1 MRRLLLAAALLTI
14 ATSSATGARAA
25 ADPFPKGFLWG
36 TAEAG
41 FQSEAGG
48 RPSFAD
54 ARSDYW
60 RFMTDPQLIKTGVV
74 SGDSPANGPGFWRM
88 WKTDIDNA
96 KDKLHNNAIRIG
108 IEWSRLFPHDP
119 EIRLGSRPTVAA
131 LKQMDRKA
139 DPFAVA
145 RYMQILAYAKR
156 RGLTV
161 MVTLNHYTLPLW
173 VHDPLMVRRALLGRD
188 PNAPLP
194 AKLLSG
200 PSGWLNAATIT
211 RFRDFASWAAWRLGR
226 YTDLW
231 ATLNEPVVEVVQGYV
246 SIPGVTGVK
255 PPAVLSY
262 PAALRAI
269 EQLGLANA
277 QAYDQIKRYDRGA
290 EVGTVHNMV
299 DWRPADPSSA
309 ADVAAT
315 RNIDRIFNRAWLD
328 IVVRGRYDTNLDGVE
343 QPGESRPQLANRA
356 DFIGVNHYQP
366 GFVTALGA
374 PVTPLIPGFDFA
386 PQSTFKAALTPS
398 APPCPGTC
406 SDFGWPIDPSG
417 MLDVLREAA
426 AYGKPIYITENGI
439 ADARDRYR
447 ASYITG
453 YLGAVREAIAR
464 GGDVRGYFHWS
475 LTDNFE
481 WAEGFA
487 PKFGLYGYN
496 RRTLRRTMR
505 PSARV
510 YARIAKTGRLP

>member
-1 MRRLLLAAALLTI
+1 MRRLLLAAVLLS
-14 ATSSATGARAA
+14 ACLSATGAHAA
-25 ADPFPKGFLWG
+25 GAPFPKGFLWG

-41 FQSEAGG
+41 FQSEPGG
-48 RPSFAD
+48 RPAFAD
-54 ARSDYW
+54 TRSDYW
-60 RFMTDPQLIKTGVV
+60 RFMTDRALAKAKVV

-96 KDKLHNNAIRIG
+96 KDTLHNNAIRIG

-119 EIRLGSRPTVAA
+119 GIRLGRRPSIAA
-131 LKQMDRKA
+131 LMRFDRRA
-139 DPFAVA
+139 DPLAVA

-161 MVTLNHYTLPLW
+161 MVTLNHYTLPIW
-173 VHDPLMVRRALLGRD
+173 IHDPLGVRRVLAGRD
-188 PNAPLP
+188 PNAQLP
-194 AKLLSG
+194 PSLLKQ
-200 PSGWLNAATIT
+200 PSGWLNAATVT
-211 RFRDFASWAAWRLGR
+211 RFRDFATWAAWRLGR

-231 ATLNEPVVEVVQGYV
+231 ATLNEPVVQVVQGYV

-262 PAALRAI
+262 RAALRAI

-277 QAYDQIKRYDRGA
+277 MAYDQIKRYDRGA
-290 EVGTVHNMV
+290 KVGSVHNMV
-299 DWRPADPSSA
+299 AWRPAGPASA
-309 ADVAAT
+309 ADAAAT

-328 IVVRGRYDTNLDGVE
+328 IVVRGRFDTNLDGID
-343 QPGESRPQLANRA
+343 QPGELRPQLANRA
-356 DFIGVNHYQP
+356 DFIGVNNYQA
-366 GFVTALGA
+366 GLVTGLGSS
-374 PVTPLIPGFDFA
+374 VTPLIPTFDFA
-386 PQSTFKAALTPS
+386 PQTTFKAALTPN

-417 MLDVLREAA
+417 MRDVLKEAA
-426 AYGKPIYITENGI
+426 AYGKPLYVTENGI
-439 ADARDRYR
+439 ADAKDRRR
-447 ASYITG
+447 AAYITG
-453 YLGAVREAIAR
+453 YTGAVRDAIAD
-464 GGDVRGYFHWS
+464 GADVRGYFHWS

-496 RRTLRRTMR
+496 RRTLKRTLR

-510 YARIAKTGRLP
+510 YARIAKANTLP